1 MAALTT
7 TARPEAAAPVKAA
20 RRSRPRYWRGAVLAV
35 AGLYFITPLLSSF
48 VFTVHVPNQGLTFEA
63 YSGILSADGFTE
75 SLFLSLSL
83 AAATIALALLL
94 VVPALVAVRLGP
106 PRLRAVVEVV
116 CMLPLV
122 VPPIALVTGIATV
135 LRWGPDHFSRT
146 PLYQT
151 FLAVQNE
158 SFPVVLVLAYTVLA
172 LPFVHRSLDAGLR
185 AVDVPTLV
193 EAARNCGASRL
204 QVIVSVIL
212 PNLRSSLAGASF
224 LTLALVLGEYTVAS
238 LLGFRPFAVWIVTV
252 SGAEARMSV
261 AVSLLSLLIT
271 WALLLILSRA
281 GTGSSASATAIP
293 AGPATAVPA
302 AGPTAAVP
310 AAGTGATA
318 SAPVAGAAAA
328 GAGTGTAGTG
338 PAAPGAP
345 ATTPAAAPTPVP
357 GKE

>member
-7 TARPEAAAPVKAA
+7 VPAAPASAPAKAA
-20 RRSRPRYWRGAVLAV
+20 RRSRPRYWRGAVLAI
-35 AGLYFITPLLSSF
+35 AGLYFVTPLVSSF

-63 YSGILSADGFTE
+63 YTGILSADGFTE

-106 PRLRAVVEVV
+106 PRLRAVVEIV

-135 LRWGPDHFSRT
+135 LRWGPEHFSRT

-158 SFPVVLVLAYTVLA
+158 SFPVVLVLANTVLA

-271 WALLLILSRA
+271 WALLLVLSRA

-293 AGPATAVPA
+293 AGPATAIPAGPATVTPA
-302 AGPTAAVP
+302 ADATS
-310 AAGTGATA
+310 GT
-318 SAPVAGAAAA
+318 
-328 GAGTGTAGTG
+328 GTG
-338 PAAPGAP
+338 PAP
-345 ATTPAAAPTPVP
+345 AAPTSVP